1 MVLVI
6 LQELPSV
13 IHKPMIATI
22 GNAKRGCMELIFGGG
37 ESGDR
42 SALSHFVNV
51 RLPFLQVDNILHLRV
66 ICIPSVAHL
75 KKVELILI
83 LLVI

>member
-1 MVLVI
+1 M
-6 LQELPSV
+6 
-13 IHKPMIATI
+13 
-22 GNAKRGCMELIFGGG
+22 IFGGG

-66 ICIPSVAHL
+66 ICIPSVTHL
-75 KKVELILI
+75 KKVELILKLLIIEFLIFGDLVPLVYLIGTDLAHISEI
-83 LLVI
+83 LNSS